1 MPSERA
7 AEPPASGET
16 PAPGRMSRFARVFGA
31 LGGSRGSARPGT
43 RETST
48 SVRADRLG
56 GPAAPQ
62 SSTFREYSPLDN
74 ANARGGAAPRRDSRP
89 EPAAAQEISG
99 PRRGSRPAYPAEEP
113 PTPGRNGP
121 AGSAAGKDTPPSRSG
136 RPEPAREGAAPVRDD
151 RRAFADLPRSPSR
164 TAEAGPG
171 YPALGDDHPA
181 SDAGYPAFRGGD
193 HAARGRR
200 RPGAESGEPVW
211 RPETRTGISGAPG
224 GDPGGA
230 GYRQNAES
238 SESGWRPG
246 RRAGTSGRSGGEFTE
261 RRTGYRPGAESGRFD
276 GDLPE
281 DAPDYG
287 SGQRPP
293 GTWGRG
299 SGPADDVPYR
309 TGYDAPGEPRA
320 ETAADRPGPGDPPPT
335 KEYRHADFDPEY
347 DTDGRRVPRKLTVT
361 RVAAMRG
368 KELTG
373 KGIATFRRAA
383 EADGADKS
391 GLTALTYATMANFAL
406 DAAIAVALANTLFF
420 ASATAESKSKVALY
434 LLITIAPFAI
444 IAPLIGPALDRL
456 QTGRRLALAASF
468 AARAVVAVV
477 LIFSMDSWVL
487 YPLALC
493 MMVLSKS
500 FAVLKS
506 AVTPRVLPPDIDLVR
521 TNSRLT
527 VFGLVG
533 GTLGAG
539 GVAGATAALTGST
552 GALIL
557 ATGIAVGGAYL
568 SWKIPR
574 WVEITE
580 GEVPATL
587 GYHGH
592 DPQTEILEPGR
603 ESPVPPRKRRQPLGR
618 AVVTGLWG
626 NGSIRVLTGFLT
638 FYIAFVAKATE
649 HRPVQ
654 QAAML
659 GLVGAAAAVGNFAGN
674 ATGAR
679 LRLGRPSLIV
689 VNCTL
694 ACTVAAAAALLL
706 DNLLGAALAALVA
719 AAASALAKVSLDAS
733 IQDDLPPESIASG
746 FGRSET
752 VLQLSWVIGGAGGVL
767 LPTDYW
773 KGFAVVSAVLAVGL
787 VQTVLS
793 SRGHSLLPGLGGRRP
808 LHAEQEIP
816 HHDPLRGDA
825 AR

>member
-1 MPSERA
+1 MDESNGTGP
-7 AEPPASGET
+7 EPGSA
-16 PAPGRMSRFARVFGA
+16 APGAFRRPAEHRRHEPRGPEH
-31 LGGSRGSARPGT
+31 GGSARSGPG
-43 RETST
+43 
-48 SVRADRLG
+48 DRHDRT
-56 GPAAPQ
+56 GPADP
-62 SSTFREYSPLDN
+62 TE
-74 ANARGGAAPRRDSRP
+74 
-89 EPAAAQEISG
+89 
-99 PRRGSRPAYPAEEP
+99 
-113 PTPGRNGP
+113 PTP
-121 AGSAAGKDTPPSRSG
+121 
-136 RPEPAREGAAPVRDD
+136 
-151 RRAFADLPRSPSR
+151 
-164 TAEAGPG
+164 TAEYPQAGTGPD
-171 YPALGDDHPA
+171 GDD
-181 SDAGYPAFRGGD
+181 
-193 HAARGRR
+193 
-200 RPGAESGEPVW
+200 
-211 RPETRTGISGAPG
+211 
-224 GDPGGA
+224 
-230 GYRQNAES
+230 
-238 SESGWRPG
+238 G
-246 RRAGTSGRSGGEFTE
+246 RRA
-261 RRTGYRPGAESGRFD
+261 
-276 GDLPE
+276 
-281 DAPDYG
+281 
-287 SGQRPP
+287 
-293 GTWGRG
+293 
-299 SGPADDVPYR
+299 
-309 TGYDAPGEPRA
+309 
-320 ETAADRPGPGDPPPT
+320 
-335 KEYRHADFDPEY
+335 
-347 DTDGRRVPRKLTVT
+347 PRKLTVT

-368 KELTG
+368 RELTG

-456 QTGRRLALAASF
+456 QRGRRLALASSF

-477 LIFSMDSWVL
+477 LIFSFDSWVL

-539 GVAGATAALTGST
+539 GLAGVIAAIAGST
-552 GALIL
+552 GALVL
-557 ATGIAVGGAYL
+557 ATGIAIGGAYL

-580 GEVPATL
+580 GEVPTTL
-587 GYHGH
+587 GYHRH
-592 DPQTEILEPGR
+592 RPEEETAAEDAT
-603 ESPVPPRKRRQPLGR
+603 VPARKRRQPLGR
-618 AVVTGLWG
+618 SVVTGLWG

-638 FYIAFVAKATE
+638 FYVAFVAKATE

-659 GLVGAAAAVGNFAGN
+659 GLVGAAAAIGNFAGN

-694 ACTVAAAAALLL
+694 GCTVVAVVALVL
-706 DNLLGAALAALVA
+706 DNLLGAAVAALVA
-719 AAASALAKVSLDAS
+719 AGASALAKVSLDAA

-773 KGFAVVSAVLAVGL
+773 KGFAVVSAVLAAGL
-787 VQTVLS
+787 VQTVVS
-793 SRGHSLLPGLGGRRP
+793 YRGHSLLPGLGGHRP
-808 LHAEQEIP
+808 LHAEQELP
-816 HHDPLRGDA
+816 HHDHPPRGDA

>member
-1 MPSERA
+1 MPSGHP
-7 AEPPASGET
+7 AEPPVSGEA

-31 LGGSRGSARPGT
+31 LGGSRGAARPDA

-48 SVRADRLG
+48 SGRDRLDD
-56 GPAAPQ
+56 PAAAGN
-62 SSTFREYSPLDN
+62 STFREYSPLDN
-74 ANARGGAAPRRDSRP
+74 ANVRGGAAPRRGIRP
-89 EPAAAQEISG
+89 APAAARETSG
-99 PRRGSRPAYPAEEP
+99 PRRGSRPAYAAEER
-113 PTPGRNGP
+113 PTPDRYGP
-121 AGSAAGKDTPPSRSG
+121 AGSAAREDTPPSRSESVA
-136 RPEPAREGAAPVRDD
+136 PREGAAPERDD
-151 RRAFADLPRSPSR
+151 RRAFTDTPRNPAR
-164 TAEAGPG
+164 TAG
-171 YPALGDDHPA
+171 YPAPGGDHPA
-181 SDAGYPAFRGGD
+181 SDSDSDYAAFRGGD
-193 HAARGRR
+193 RAARERR
-200 RPGAESGEPVW
+200 RPGAESGEPGW
-211 RPETRTGISGAPG
+211 RPDMQAGHSGTSG
-224 GDPGGA
+224 GDPERA
-230 GYRQNAES
+230 GHRQNAASGES
-238 SESGWRPG
+238 RW
-246 RRAGTSGRSGGEFTE
+246 RAG
-261 RRTGYRPGAESGRFD
+261 
-276 GDLPE
+276 
-281 DAPDYG
+281 
-287 SGQRPP
+287 
-293 GTWGRG
+293 
-299 SGPADDVPYR
+299 
-309 TGYDAPGEPRA
+309 
-320 ETAADRPGPGDPPPT
+320 RPGPGDPPPT
-335 KEYRHADFDPEY
+335 KEYRHADFDPEH

-539 GVAGATAALTGST
+539 GIAGATAALTGST

-816 HHDPLRGDA
+816 HHDPQRGDA